1 MCPRIR
7 VAPVAP
13 FISKETSMKINGRIL
28 RPTTLAERRLL
39 LSMGVPFVR
48 AARSMNPYVVAR
60 RLARL
65 AKNECPDALL
75 LRQLVERTKA
85 KALVIPPAEVD
96 TPEPVEAAPVMQ
108 HVAA

>member
-1 MCPRIR
+1 MRIR
-7 VAPVAP
+7 VLRLLR
-13 FISKETSMKINGRIL
+13 FISRRTPMKVNGSRVL
-28 RPTTLAERRLL
+28 RATTLAERRLL

-48 AARSMNPYVVAR
+48 VPRRLNPYVVAR

-65 AKNECPDALL
+65 AKNEGPDAML

-85 KALVIPPAEVD
+85 KVLVIPPAEVD
-96 TPEPVEAAPVMQ
+96 TPEPVETAPVMQ